1 MECSYETVVACRRT
15 IRLESRGH
23 PTGKSMSLTTITHYQ
38 SGDTVISP
46 AFRRVFHQP
55 RRYSI
60 SRILQLK
67 YLLFGLDMSSPP
79 GSPQELSM
87 PVEGP
92 SLLPSSQSSDTAPRE
107 TQNDDNLQP
116 SALPVSLVEDA
127 VQNDPPEAVKEDS
140 LLEDKDSSNASTI
153 DIPLLDWVEFESEYK
168 KALTE
173 ANEVEDQLVL
183 EFEKLSKVS

>member
-1 MECSYETVVACRRT
+1 
-15 IRLESRGH
+15 
-23 PTGKSMSLTTITHYQ
+23 
-38 SGDTVISP
+38 
-46 AFRRVFHQP
+46 
-55 RRYSI
+55 
-60 SRILQLK
+60 
-67 YLLFGLDMSSPP
+67 MSSSPDP
-79 GSPQELSM
+79 PQELSM

-127 VQNDPPEAVKEDS
+127 VQNDPVEAVSEDS
-140 LLEDKDSSNASTI
+140 LLKDKDSSNASTI
-153 DIPLLDWVEFESEYK
+153 DIPLFDWVEFESEYK